1 MDASKLANEISQPD
15 LVPLIC
21 KFLQDQ
27 LHPDSDSSTSTSL
40 SAVLPF
46 FDEPI
51 SVYPSEVAT
60 FYAPSDLCGT
70 QGMCHE
76 HICAVESWR
85 QGHGHYG
92 CVFVNT
98 DSAAQG
104 MLGLD
109 VAHVHL
115 FFLFT
120 FCGKFYP
127 CALVHWFY

>member
-27 LHPDSDSSTSTSL
+27 LYPDSDSSTSTSL

-46 FDEPI
+46 FDELI
-51 SVYPSEVAT
+51 SVYPSAVAT

-70 QGMCHE
+70 QGMCHK
-76 HICAVESWR
+76 HIHAVESWR
-85 QGHGHYG
+85 QGHGHYD

-98 DSAAQG
+98 DPAAQG

-109 VAHVHL
+109 IGHVCL
-115 FFLFT
+115 FFLFM
-120 FCGKFYP
+120 FCGKFYA
-127 CALVHWFY
+127 CALVH